1 MFALFKRELRS
12 YFQTM
17 IGYLFIALV
26 LAFVSVFLWVTNLA
40 GGYANFEYTLSSV
53 TVLFLLLVP
62 ILTMRTLTEERG
74 KRTDQ
79 LLYALPLTSFQILF
93 GKFLALC
100 AVFAIPCGVM
110 LTYPLLLSAFGEVN
124 YAAAYT
130 GILGFFLLGCA
141 LLALA
146 LFVSSFTENQ
156 IVSAALIFA
165 VIFLLYLMDSLS
177 GLVPATA
184 SASFWGLVFL
194 IPLLSIVIYLL
205 CRSYL
210 VTGGIALACEIAL
223 IVTYAVKPAVFEGV
237 IGAMMR
243 WLSVFERFTP
253 FTNGLLDIG
262 NLVYLLT
269 FTAFFLFLSTQ
280 SFEKRRWS

>member
-1 MFALFKRELRS
+1 MFALFKREFRS

-26 LAFVSVFLWVTNLA
+26 LAFVGVFLWVTNLA
-40 GGYANFEYTLSSV
+40 GGYASFEYTLSSV
-53 TVLFLLLVP
+53 TILFLLLIP

-100 AVFAIPCGVM
+100 AVFSIPCGVM

-165 VIFLLYLMDSLS
+165 VIFLLYLMDSLAS
-177 GLVPATA
+177 IVPATA
-184 SASFWGLVFL
+184 STSLWCFLLL
-194 IPLLSIVIYLL
+194 IPVLSVVVYLL

-210 VTGGIALACEIAL
+210 VTGGIALAGELAVI
-223 IVTYAVKPAVFEGV
+223 ITYVVKPAVFEG
-237 IGAMMR
+237 AMSALMR
-243 WLSVFERFTP
+243 WLSVFERFSP
-253 FTNGLLDIG
+253 FTNGLFDIG
-262 NLVYLLT
+262 NLVYLVT